1 MKENQQ
7 RKGLMKKKKGN
18 SVIWHIYH
26 TILAIELAL
35 VVAIEFTELMLKL

>member
-1 MKENQQ
+1 
-7 RKGLMKKKKGN
+7 MKKTKGN
-18 SVIWHIYH
+18 SIVWHIYH